1 MKKLFIFLITLLV
14 AESVLANPVS
24 KESAQ
29 QKAINFIKKN
39 KARARGHLKT
49 ELVSTSETYFI
60 FNIGTNGGFVVVSG
74 DDSTPEI
81 LGYSDEGSFDSQN
94 MPDNMRSF
102 LESLEEQILAV
113 QARGVQPIPQKT
125 VSGKAISPLLE
136 NIAFNQDDPYN
147 RKCPDATG
155 SMKCVTGCVAV
166 AMAQIMRYW
175 EYPAQTTTAIPDYT
189 LKYTSGSK
197 TYSGWG
203 VTTIDWNNILPT
215 YNGSES
221 ETQKNAV
228 ATLLSL
234 CGTSVNMSY
243 GTSASSASS
252 GKVPDALKTYFDYNG
267 STRKID
273 RLQYR
278 AAEWNQ
284 LIYDEL
290 QEGRPVLYSGQSSGG
305 GHSFVVDGYDS
316 DDYFHINWGWDG
328 HHNNYFLLSVVD
340 PGANSGIGA
349 SSSSDG
355 YGFSQDAIIGIKP
368 STGQAFEE
376 TVVLTAYSFTAYQ
389 SKGETP
395 QKSFNITRSG
405 STEDFTV
412 NTSFEIRN
420 RLSNTYSFDI
430 GIGALNSKGELV
442 ADKILFYLSDVKPG
456 YGGEYAQPFSF
467 GKNLSDGTYTIIPIS
482 RKRGTTE
489 WIKDYGADN
498 YNITAVISGN
508 TLTVK
513 NTYIDLSGSVKAT
526 GKTEKNSSLPVEFT
540 ITNNGTFFNNEIF
553 LFVNGNRKGGKV
565 IEVEAGK
572 TVTDNFSFLPSA
584 TGSHTVEIKYISGY
598 NSSNNPIYVTIASAS
613 ISVKEPAQ
621 QKLEGT
627 IVMSNL
633 KDDNTILG
641 SSMKFTV
648 KITNQ
653 LDQEYDNKIDVIIW
667 KNAGGTKY
675 TQLLQESKDVKIAAK
690 GTANVEF
697 QIDNLE
703 VGVKHWLDIYY
714 YSKGESTEMDNCSII
729 YDLVEANISSDANGD
744 GKVNIADIV
753 MIVNRI
759 WNGDS
764 TVTAKDITTIVNKMI
779 GK

>member
-1 MKKLFIFLITLLV
+1 MKRLFIFLISFVV
-14 AESVLANPVS
+14 AWSASANPIS
-24 KESAQ
+24 RESAQ
-29 QKAINFIKKN
+29 QKAADFISKN
-39 KARARGHLKT
+39 KALARGHHQIKLA
-49 ELVSTSETYFI
+49 SASDTYYI
-60 FNIGTNGGFVVVSG
+60 FNIEANGGFIVVSG

-81 LGYSDEGSFDSQN
+81 LGYSDEGSFDSQD

-102 LESLEEQILAV
+102 LESLEEQIMAVRSRNVLAT
-113 QARGVQPIPQKT
+113 PQKT
-125 VSGKAISPLLE
+125 ISGKAIKPLLE
-136 NIAFNQDDPYN
+136 NIAFNQDAPYN
-147 RKCPDATG
+147 LKCPDG
-155 SMKCVTGCVAV
+155 SGSTKCVTGCVAV

-175 EYPAQTTTAIPDYT
+175 QYPAQTTTAIPDYT
-189 LKYTSGSK
+189 IKNTNGSK
-197 TYSGWG
+197 TYAGWD

-221 ETQKNAV
+221 DTQKNAV

-252 GKVPDALKTYFDYNG
+252 SKVPDALKTYFDYDA
-267 STRKID
+267 STRRID

-316 DDYFHINWGWDG
+316 DDYFHINWGWGG
-328 HHNNYFLLSVVD
+328 HRNNYFLLSVVD

-355 YGFSQDAIIGIKP
+355 YGFSQDAIIGIRP
-368 STGQAFEE
+368 STGQEFEE
-376 TVVLTAYSFTAYQ
+376 TVALTAYSFTAYQ
-389 SKGETP
+389 TKGETLK
-395 QKSFNITRSG
+395 KSFNTTRSG

-420 RLSNTYSFDI
+420 RLSNTYSFEI
-430 GIGALNSKGELV
+430 GIGAFNSKGELV

-467 GKNLSDGTYTIIPIS
+467 GNDLTDGTYTIMPIS

-498 YNITAVISGN
+498 NNITAVISGN

-513 NTYIDLSGSVKAT
+513 NPYIDLSGTVKAT
-526 GKTEKNSSLPVEFT
+526 GKTEKNSSLPLEFM

-553 LFVNGNRKGGKV
+553 LFVNGTRKGGKV

-572 TVTDNFSFLPSA
+572 TVTDNFSFLPTA
-584 TGSHTVEIKYISGY
+584 TGSHTADIKYISGY
-598 NSSNNPIYVTIASAS
+598 NSSNSPIYTTIASAS
-613 ISVKEPAQ
+613 ISVTEAPE

-627 IVMSNL
+627 VVMSNL
-633 KDDNTILG
+633 KDDNTIMG
-641 SSMKFTV
+641 NSMKFTV

-667 KNAGGTKY
+667 KHAGGTKY
-675 TQLLQESKDVKIAAK
+675 NQLSKESKDVKIAGK

-703 VGVKHWLDIYY
+703 IGVKHWLEIDY
-714 YSKGESTEMDNCSII
+714 YSKGESVEMCSII
-729 YDLVEANISSDANGD
+729 YDLVNGGDASDVNGD
-744 GKVNIADIV
+744 GKVNVADIV
-753 MIVNRI
+753 KIVNRI
-759 WNGDS
+759 SNGDS
-764 TVTAKDITTIVNKMI
+764 TVNVNDIKTIVNKMM

>member
-1 MKKLFIFLITLLV
+1 MKRLFILLFSFV
-14 AESVLANPVS
+14 AAWSASANPIS

-29 QKAINFIKKN
+29 QKAADFISKN
-39 KARARGHLKT
+39 KALARGHHQIKLA
-49 ELVSTSETYFI
+49 SASDTYYI
-60 FNIGTNGGFVVVSG
+60 FNIEANGGFVVVSG
-74 DDSTPEI
+74 DDLTPEI
-81 LGYSDEGSFDSQN
+81 LGYSDEGSFDSQD

-102 LESLEEQILAV
+102 LKSLEEQIQAVRSRSVLAS
-113 QARGVQPIPQKT
+113 PQKT
-125 VSGKAISPLLE
+125 VSGKAIQPLLE
-136 NIAFNQDDPYN
+136 NIAFNQGDPYN
-147 RKCPDATG
+147 GKCPVSG
-155 SMKCVTGCVAV
+155 STKCVTGCVAV
-166 AMAQIMRYW
+166 AMAQVMRYW
-175 EYPAQTTTAIPDYT
+175 QHPAQTTTAIPDYT
-189 LKYTSGSK
+189 IKYTSGSK
-197 TYSGWG
+197 TYSGWD

-215 YNGSES
+215 YSGSES

-243 GTSASSASS
+243 GTSSSSASS
-252 GKVPDALKTYFDYNG
+252 SKVPDALKTYFDYDA
-267 STRKID
+267 SARKID

-278 AAEWNQ
+278 VAEWNQ

-290 QEGRPVLYSGQSSGG
+290 QEGRPVLYSGQSSGT

-328 HHNNYFLLSVVD
+328 HKNNYFLLSVVD

-355 YGFSQDAIIGIKP
+355 YGFSQDAIIGIQP
-368 STGQAFEE
+368 STGQTFEE

-389 SKGETP
+389 SKGETT

-412 NTSFEIRN
+412 NTSFEVRN
-420 RLSNTYSFDI
+420 RLSTTYSFEV
-430 GIGALNSKGELV
+430 GIGAFNSKGELV
-442 ADKILFYLSDVKPG
+442 ADKILFYLSDLKPG
-456 YGGEYAQPFSF
+456 YGGEYDQPFSF
-467 GKNLSDGTYTIIPIS
+467 GKNLSDGTYTIMPIS
-482 RKRGTTE
+482 RKKGTTE
-489 WIKDYGADN
+489 WIKDYGADH

-513 NTYIDLSGSVKAT
+513 NPYIDLSGTVKAT
-526 GKTEKNSSLPVEFT
+526 GKTEKSSNLPVEFT
-540 ITNNGTFFNNEIF
+540 LTNNGTFFNNEIF

-572 TVTDNFSFLPSA
+572 TVTDHFSFIPSA

-598 NSSNNPIYVTIASAS
+598 NSSNNPIYTTIVSAS

-627 IVMSNL
+627 IVMSSL
-633 KDDNTILG
+633 KDNNTIMG

-675 TQLLQESKDVKIAAK
+675 TQLLQESKDVKIAGK

-703 VGVKHWLDIYY
+703 VGVKHWLEIYY

-729 YDLVEANISSDANGD
+729 YDLVEADGFGDTNGD
-744 GKVNIADIV
+744 GKVNVADIV
-753 MIVNRI
+753 KIVNRI
-759 WNGDS
+759 RNGDS
-764 TVTAKDITTIVNKMI
+764 TVNAKDITTIVNKMM